1 MWIGTPGDMR
11 QIKDGAASYDR
22 SPQHSVTEFRSL
34 AGGVTTW
41 RAPLA
46 PRRFKLAWDYM
57 QREDFDHIDRLA
69 RGVDGARTLSL
80 VDPLSSNLLG
90 AAQGAG
96 LGAANKWV
104 PDSGV
109 ELFGGQF
116 GEHTA
121 NEVSVDAAG
130 KRLMWTHPVWPG
142 YPVTVGMTLSWWIP
156 GLVAAGANMSEL
168 RLAWYDAAGTHVLNT
183 TFGITSS
190 PMTVP
195 VTTTTAVAYVRPG
208 VTFGG
213 AGLWRL
219 GESVLSVGAYPAGSP
234 PLGQGTM
241 PVVVTQYTHAGSAGD
256 GRYRNISLELVEVT
270 NA

>member
-1 MWIGTPGDMR
+1 MR
-11 QIKDGAASYDR
+11 QIKDGAVSYDR
-22 SPQHSVTEFRSL
+22 SPQHAVTEFRSL

-80 VDPLSSNLLG
+80 VDPLSSNLLS
-90 AAQGAG
+90 ASQGAG
-96 LGAANKWV
+96 LGAVSKWV

-116 GEHTA
+116 GEHAA

-130 KRLMWTHPVWPG
+130 KRLMWSHPVWPG
-142 YPVTVGMTLSWWIP
+142 YPVTVGMTLSWWVP
-156 GLVAAGANMSEL
+156 GLVAAGANLSEL
-168 RLAWYDAAGTHVLNT
+168 RLAWYSAAGANVLITHRGHDLDK
-183 TFGITSS
+183 

-195 VTTTTAVAYVRPG
+195 VTTTVPVAYVRPG

-213 AGLWRL
+213 AGLWSL
-219 GESVLSVGAYPAGSP
+219 GNAVLAVGSEAVGPPA
-234 PLGQGTM
+234 LGQDTM

-256 GRYRNISLELVEVT
+256 GRYRAISLELVEVT